1 MMLMLS
7 VVTTLYR
14 SSRYV
19 DAFYRRIV
27 ADAEKLTSSFEI
39 VFVNDAS
46 PDDSLEMARRLCA
59 TDPRVKVID
68 LARNFGQHRALMC
81 GMRHAG
87 GERVFVIDVDL
98 EEEPENLGRFWR
110 AMDEDCETDVVVG
123 QLEEKTLPFAKAF
136 TSDLFYKVFNAFS
149 PVQISDRDI
158 VSRLMKRSYADA
170 LLQYGETE
178 LFLPAVWKD
187 AGFVQKRIVATKV
200 YDGNSS
206 YTFRKKL
213 VMAADAITSFSS
225 RPLTGIF
232 YLGLLSSGTATL
244 VILYLVLQKLFWGRV
259 FVGWTSLMAALFLIG
274 GVIIF
279 SIGVVGIYIAKI
291 FSEVKG
297 RPTSLVRAIYQ
308 GNCVRAPR
316 AADDSR
322 REHEWQG

>member
-1 MMLMLS
+1 MLKLS
-7 VVTTLYR
+7 VVTSLYR
-14 SSRYV
+14 SSPYI

-27 ADAEKLTSSFEI
+27 ADAEKLTPAFEI

-46 PDDSLEMARRLCA
+46 PDDSLEVARRLCA

-87 GERVFVIDVDL
+87 SECVFVIDVDL

-110 AMDEDCETDVVVG
+110 AMEEDPETDVVVG
-123 QLEEKTLPFAKAF
+123 QLDKKTLPFAKAF
-136 TSDLFYKVFNAFS
+136 TSDIFYKVFNAFS
-149 PVQISDRDI
+149 PVQVSDRDI
-158 VSRLMKRSYADA
+158 VSRLMRRSYVDA

-187 AGFVQKRIVATKV
+187 AGFRQKRIVATKV

-213 VMAADAITSFSS
+213 TMAVDAITSFSS
-225 RPLTGIF
+225 KPLTGIF
-232 YLGLLSSGTATL
+232 YLGLLSSGTAAL
-244 VILYLVLQKLFWGRV
+244 AILYLLAQKLFWGRV
-259 FVGWTSLMAALFLIG
+259 FLGWTSLMATLFLIG

-279 SIGVVGIYIAKI
+279 SIGVVGVYISKI
-291 FSEVKG
+291 FLEVKA
-297 RPTSLVRAIYQ
+297 RPTSLVRAVYQ
-308 GNCVRAPR
+308 GNRVEAPFV
-316 AADDSR
+316 AEDSP
-322 REHEWQG
+322 REQEWQG